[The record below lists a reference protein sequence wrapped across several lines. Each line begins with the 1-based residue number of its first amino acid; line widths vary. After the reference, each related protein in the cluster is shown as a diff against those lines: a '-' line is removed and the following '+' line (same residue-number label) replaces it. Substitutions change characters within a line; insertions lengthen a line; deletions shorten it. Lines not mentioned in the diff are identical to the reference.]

1 MRRIR
6 ISLWFL
12 AVIILMFS
20 LADITFAFQNEPD
33 GFRGLKWGD
42 PPTEDMVYIAM
53 MEGGLKFYKLPN
65 EKLHI
70 GDAWFYKIS
79 YSFFGPPEK
88 FMRVDLYFYGERNY
102 KLLES
107 ICQGKFGEETTK
119 GFHEHVWISP
129 ETTVVLVYD
138 VADDKGSLSL
148 GDWTIFSEYTDAK
161 KRAKEAEKKKQ
172 AEETEE
178 DW

>member
-1 MRRIR
+1 M
-6 ISLWFL
+6 
-12 AVIILMFS
+12 A
-20 LADITFAFQNEPD
+20 FAFQNEPD
-33 GFRGLKWGD
+33 GFRGLKWED
-42 PPTEDMVYIAM
+42 PPTEDMVCVDI
-53 MEGGLKFYKLPN
+53 MEGERTLYKLPN

-70 GDAWFYKIS
+70 GNAWFYKIV
-79 YSFFGPPEK
+79 YSFFGSPER

-119 GFHEHVWISP
+119 GFHEHAWISP

-148 GDWTIFSEYTDAK
+148 GDWTIFSEYTEAK
-161 KRAKEAEKKKQ
+161 KTAEEAKKEKQ

>member
-1 MRRIR
+1 MRKIR
-6 ISLWFL
+6 TPLWFL
-12 AVIILMFS
+12 TVAILGFS
-20 LADITFAFQNEPD
+20 LAHIGLTFQNEPD
-33 GFRGLKWGD
+33 GFRHFKWGD
-42 PPTEDMVYIAM
+42 PPTEDMVYIAI

-70 GDAWFYKIS
+70 GDAWFYKII
-79 YSFFGPPEK
+79 YSFFGSSER

-107 ICQGKFGEETTK
+107 ICQGRFGKETTK
-119 GFHEHVWISP
+119 GFHELAWISQ
-129 ETTVVLVYD
+129 ETTVILAYD
-138 VADDKGSLSL
+138 VVDDKGSLSL

-161 KRAKEAEKKKQ
+161 KRAEEAEKKKQ